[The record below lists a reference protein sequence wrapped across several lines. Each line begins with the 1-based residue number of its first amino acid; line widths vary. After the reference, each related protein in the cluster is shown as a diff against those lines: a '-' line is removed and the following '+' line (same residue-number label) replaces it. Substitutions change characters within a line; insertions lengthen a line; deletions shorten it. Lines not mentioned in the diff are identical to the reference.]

1 MASNLTTLDFL
12 YKKQYP
18 KGIGEAAMRLHP
30 TLKDIEK
37 KGGLVGSSYDYSVLY
52 GNPQGVQNGELDI
65 SALGITSSY
74 GEQFVMSSI
83 PLKYGVVHLHGPSI
97 LAANGDGALLSLV
110 KSQTKGVADTLG
122 ADLGFELFRD
132 GSGMRG
138 QRASIAT
145 NTVTLATPSDTRHFR
160 VGMSVSAG
168 PNADGS
174 SLRTGSTTV
183 ASVSISAG
191 TVTLTS
197 AAAITSFADNDYLF
211 RKGAVAN
218 GINGFQKIIP
228 LAAIGG
234 SDSFRSV
241 NRSVF
246 PELLAGTRLDNSSL
260 TIDEAAANVAM
271 QISMLGKS
279 ANSLRINPL
288 NYQALANRTNAQRIY
303 SGGGK
308 GEVGFESLIINVAGA
323 ECLKVTSDP
332 DCPLNE
338 GRVMTM
344 KDWYIKHRGK
354 QMIHDTG
361 DAGAPKVQQVGNTDH
376 AEVRNRFVGDVVCDD
391 PAGQGVFSIAS

>member
-12 YKKQYP
+12 YKKTYP

-30 TLKDIEK
+30 TLKEMRK
-37 KGGLVGSSYDYSVLY
+37 EGGLVGSSYDYSVLY

-65 SALGITSSY
+65 SALNITSSY

-97 LAANGDGALLSLV
+97 LAANGDGALLSMV
-110 KSQTKGVADTLG
+110 QSQTKGVADTLG

-132 GSGMRG
+132 GSGKRG
-138 QRASIAT
+138 QRASIST
-145 NTVTLATPSDTRHFR
+145 NTITLSTASDTRHFR
-160 VGMSVSAG
+160 VGMELAAG

-174 SLRTGSTTV
+174 SLRSGNAIVT
-183 ASVSISAG
+183 SVSISAG
-191 TVTLTS
+191 TVTVDS
-197 AAAITSFADNDYLF
+197 AAGITSFADNDYLF
-211 RKGAVAN
+211 RKSGVAN
-218 GINGFQKIIP
+218 GLAGFQKIIP
-228 LAAIGG
+228 LTAPTGG
-234 SDSFRSV
+234 DSFRSV
-241 NRSVF
+241 DRSVF
-246 PELLAGTRLDNSSL
+246 VELLSGSRLDNSAL

-271 QISMLGKS
+271 QINLLGKS
-279 ANSLRINPL
+279 ADSLRINPL

-323 ECLKVTSDP
+323 TALKVTSDP
-332 DCPLNE
+332 DCPLDE

-376 AEVRNRFVGDVVCDD
+376 AEVRNRFIGDVVCSD